1 MRVIWNAPLAILII
15 SLASVGPS
23 VTAPA
28 KAAEMYMWGEHKAL
42 PKRSLNYPYG
52 GTYVD
57 ISHAKRSFSYPYVGF
72 YYGNYYGDPYG
83 GYDRYRERLT
93 PCFRP
98 VRGCK

>member
-1 MRVIWNAPLAILII
+1 MRLIRNASLAILIM

-23 VTAPA
+23 VTAPT
-28 KAAEMYMWGEHKAL
+28 KAAEMYMRDAHKAL

-83 GYDRYRERLT
+83 GYDLYFERRI
-93 PCFRP
+93 PCFHRI
-98 VRGCK
+98 RGCK